1 MKKLL
6 KYGLIAFFVVVLALF
21 IWLKYLNNSPFDT
34 IRPTTNT
41 ITITELPDFPGLPW
55 TVIFYFNN
63 KEKTDD
69 LVRGIVDHKL
79 TTYPEKSSSS
89 YRTAKFDATGI
100 FGSFEP
106 TEEQVARVAI
116 NYDNTLLGAN
126 KKHLLPIFRKYN
138 PSIKS
143 LLYIDAGLN
152 PPFAEWKVQADI
164 GSIDE
169 ENTFWIAK
177 NHPEWLLKDAEGN
190 SIVTGGGG
198 ELSNAGTYWP
208 DPGNIQWQE
217 FFAEKLNK
225 LLLELGGGWD
235 AILIDDFFG
244 TQEAQMGFTNTAP
257 WANYQTDAA
266 YQDAWIEFFTNVRK
280 KVPLPF
286 VANLDGVSVVLTPEF
301 FGRLAVA
308 AGGIEMETY
317 PEEYPLEDFRRILG
331 IIQKIPKDVR
341 IHVNSKPSPGWA
353 GNVDKTLFAYYSYL
367 LFADRDREAYWT
379 YKEGVS
385 DIPHYWYKEFD
396 LNLGNSLGEA
406 KEVEGFFVREF
417 ENAIVIVNADG
428 DNAREFHPASGDQFY
443 DVAGNPM
450 TLPITLEPR
459 SAVLVVK
466 NPSELLLVV

>member
-1 MKKLL
+1 MKKLF
-6 KYGLIAFFVVVLALF
+6 KYVIIPLLIVIAALF
-21 IWLKYLNNSPFDT
+21 VWFKYVNNSPFDT
-34 IRPTTNT
+34 SRPGSNAT
-41 ITITELPDFPGLPW
+41 TITELPDFPGLPW
-55 TVIFYFNN
+55 TIVFSN
-63 KEKTDD
+63 KEKQDEF
-69 LVRGIVDHKL
+69 VRGIVDHKL
-79 TTYPEKSSSS
+79 TTYPTKSSSS
-89 YRTAKFDATGI
+89 YRTGKFDATGI

-106 TEEQVARVAI
+106 TEEQVSRVAI

-138 PSIKS
+138 PAIKS

-152 PPFAEWKVQADI
+152 LKFAEWKSQADI

-169 ENTFWIAK
+169 EGTFWIAK

-190 SIVTGGGG
+190 PIVTGSGG

-208 DPGNIQWQE
+208 DPGNVQWQE
-217 FFAEKLNK
+217 FFAKKLNK

-244 TQEAQMGFTNTAP
+244 TREAQTGFTNTAP

-266 YQDAWIEFFTNVRK
+266 YQNAWIEFFTNVRK
-280 KVPLPF
+280 KIPFPF
-286 VANLDGVSVVLTPEF
+286 VANLDGVSVTLTPDF
-301 FGRLAVA
+301 FSRLAIA

-317 PEEYPLEDFRRILG
+317 PEEYPIEDFRRILEE
-331 IIQKIPKDVR
+331 IKKIPKNVR

-353 GNVDKTLFAYYSYL
+353 GNVDKTLFAYYSFL

-379 YKEGVS
+379 YKEWVS

-396 LNLGNSLGEA
+396 LNLGNSLGDA
-406 KEVEGFFVREF
+406 KKINELFVREF
-417 ENAIVIVNADG
+417 ENAMVVVNADNE
-428 DNAREFHPASGDQFY
+428 NAHNFERLAGGPFY

-466 NPSELLLVV
+466 NRAELLGTGL